1 MVQISF
7 IKALKLPWLR
17 RIILLSH
24 NNHNDWNSLAI
35 LTIKDICKLRD
46 KYGEMYVHVLSN
58 PFWIDL
64 VTSWQEFCERV
75 RIETLEEIL
84 YSPI

>member
-1 MVQISF
+1 M
-7 IKALKLPWLR
+7 
-17 RIILLSH
+17 
-24 NNHNDWNSLAI
+24 

-46 KYGEMYVHVLSN
+46 KYGEMYVHALSN
-58 PFWIDL
+58 PFWIDF